1 MYFNAIARNSVLII
15 SVHLFSGC
23 TPIDTKPFEQFN
35 SSLTELNKGATS
47 SLDVSIPLAEGRY
60 RSEVETELKQGETML
75 LQELF
80 ILAGDKDP
88 FAISKPPTFIRAKS
102 FKLGISKANLAWL
115 EYSSLLLQ
123 LSSKDL
129 VSEEKFS
136 KLSDDLNGNAF
147 DAVQSF
153 NNEAGNRSAENTAL
167 FSELAIATTK
177 EYLRTKQKNKLLEA
191 ITQNQAS
198 INFYVGH
205 MQSAIVTMAQLST
218 QEHSTKQHSLAT
230 DLVSSVKSNKIG
242 QNDPQIHKI
251 IGEMID
257 LKTTHS
263 DQMESLYGLHA
274 AYGKIPDA
282 HEALATR
289 LADPNSSLAA
299 INDLLEAGIQLY
311 SSYESK
317 AKINKAE
324 LIQAKA
330 DAANSEATAA
340 EISYQQAK
348 LKYTQAQFEYILAR
362 NASDADPNN
371 DNNKNIAEEKK
382 KTAEEL
388 KIQSDALRE
397 SSESLRAAATAV
409 QESAGEVKNHY
420 K

>member
-1 MYFNAIARNSVLII
+1 MYFNAIARNAVLII
-15 SVHLFSGC
+15 SVHLFTGC

-60 RSEVETELKQGETML
+60 RSEVETELKQGNTML
-75 LQELF
+75 LQELLIF
-80 ILAGDKDP
+80 AGDKDP

-147 DAVQSF
+147 DAVQSL

-177 EYLRTKQKNKLLEA
+177 EYLRIKQRNKLLEA
-191 ITQNQAS
+191 ITQNQTS
-198 INFYVGH
+198 VRFYVGH

-230 DLVSSVKSNKIG
+230 DLVSSVKSNKNG

-257 LKTTHS
+257 LKTIHS

-289 LADPNSSLAA
+289 LADPDASLAA

-311 SSYESK
+311 SSYDSK

-330 DAANSEATAA
+330 DAANSEATVA

-348 LKYTQAQFEYILAR
+348 LKYTQAQFEYVLAR
-362 NASDADPNN
+362 NTSDADPNN
-371 DNNKNIAEEKK
+371 DNNKNIVEEKK
-382 KTAEEL
+382 KIAEEL